1 MTRKRSL
8 FLQHFRSRA
17 LRVALAGAV
26 GAALV
31 LPAAAQRFEE
41 RFPGDQRRRPPAPV
55 QQQQP
60 SGGFFPFFGGFSN
73 PRPFFSPDP
82 QPQKQA
88 PAADFS
94 RAPAPAHKPGD
105 VQPTSTIV
113 VLGDSMA
120 DWLAY
125 GLEDILADTPEVG
138 VVRKHKTHSGLIKYD
153 TKAEPADWA
162 VAAKEILNAEKPTA
176 IVMMVGS
183 NDRLPLRDAPEKP
196 EKPATNETPAIV
208 APEKK
213 NAAANASHEFQSEK
227 WTELYSKRI
236 DDAMN
241 AMKARGVPVF
251 WVGLPSQRS
260 PRATADALF
269 LNDLYRGRAEK
280 AGIVYVDIWDG
291 FVNEAGKFTIFGPDF
306 EGQNRRLRAG
316 DGVHFTKAGAQKLA
330 HYVDREIK
338 RAVQNRL
345 LPVAL
350 PAQDEP
356 STPSAAAPAAKPG
369 GPAPRPIAGP
379 VVPLSAPPPSGQ
391 ELLGGGNSRAPANDP
406 LVARVLVK
414 GEAAPVSAG
423 RADDYS
429 WPPGGSAAVATAPT
443 VPLPADVITNTVA
456 PAAPDAAP
464 SVTIVRRPAPT
475 DTPSSSLTTAPAP
488 GTAPTI
494 VRPQQPRAVIRRAP
508 DDNHPDAI
516 RPFAPTATP
525 TVPTQPTAPRP
536 AIRRAPPPA
545 DANDAPR
552 PPAPVGRAAFAPP
565 FGAVR

>member
-1 MTRKRSL
+1 MTRKSSL
-8 FLQHFRSRA
+8 FLRCFGTRTVRA
-17 LRVALAGAV
+17 ALV
-26 GAALV
+26 GVIGIALV

-41 RFPGDQRRRPPAPV
+41 RFPGEQRRRPPAPI
-55 QQQQP
+55 QQQAP
-60 SGGFFPFFGGFSN
+60 SGFQFPFFGGFSP
-73 PRPFFSPDP
+73 PRPSFFEPAP
-82 QPQKQA
+82 QPKQA

-94 RAPAPAHKPGD
+94 RAPVPTHKAD
-105 VQPTSTIV
+105 TQPTSTIV

-125 GLEDILADTPEVG
+125 GLEDILADMPEVG
-138 VVRKHKTHSGLIKYD
+138 VVRKHKTHSGLVRYD
-153 TKAEPADWA
+153 TKVEPPDWA
-162 VAAKEILNAEKPTA
+162 IAARDILNAEKPTA

-183 NDRLPLRDAPEKP
+183 NDRQPLRDAPEKP
-196 EKPATNETPAIV
+196 EKPAGDAPSIV
-208 APEKK
+208 ATEKR
-213 NAAANASHEFQSEK
+213 AAAAAAASHEFQSEK
-227 WTELYSKRI
+227 WTELYTRRI

-280 AGIVYVDIWDG
+280 AGVVYVDIWDG

-350 PAQDEP
+350 PATDEP
-356 STPSAAAPAAKPG
+356 STPAAPSVARPG

-379 VVPLSAPPPSGQ
+379 VVPLSAPPPSGE
-391 ELLGGGNSRAPANDP
+391 ELLGGNSSRAPATDP
-406 LVARVLVK
+406 LVTRVLVR
-414 GEAAPVSAG
+414 GDAAPMSAG

-429 WPPGGSAAVATAPT
+429 WPPGSALAAAPAAA
-443 VPLPADVITNTVA
+443 PLPADITSSTVSPDSA
-456 PAAPDAAP
+456 P
-464 SVTIVRRPAPT
+464 VTLVRRPGPGE
-475 DTPSSSLTTAPAP
+475 TPASTAPAP
-488 GTAPTI
+488 GTAPAT
-494 VRPQQPRAVIRRAP
+494 VRPQSPRALIRRAP
-508 DDNHPDAI
+508 DPDAHPDAV
-516 RPFAPTATP
+516 RPLAPTAQP
-525 TVPTQPTAPRP
+525 TAPTAPTAPRP
-536 AIRRAPPPA
+536 ANRRAPPA
-545 DANDAPR
+545 ETGDTPR
-552 PPAPVGRAAFAPP
+552 PPAPVGRTTFGP
-565 FGAVR
+565 FGALR

>member
-8 FLQHFRSRA
+8 FLRYFGTRSLRA
-17 LRVALAGAV
+17 ILGGVIGV
-26 GAALV
+26 ALV

-41 RFPGDQRRRPPAPV
+41 RFPGDQRRRPPAPIP
-55 QQQQP
+55 QQERP
-60 SGGFFPFFGGFSN
+60 SGFQFPFFGGFSA
-73 PRPFFSPDP
+73 PSRPSFFDP
-82 QPQKQA
+82 APQQQRQA

-94 RAPAPAHKPGD
+94 RAPPPTHKGD
-105 VQPTSTIV
+105 TSPTSNIV

-125 GLEDILADTPEVG
+125 GLEDILSDMPEVG
-138 VVRKHKTHSGLIKYD
+138 VVRKLKTHSGLVRYD
-153 TKAEPADWA
+153 TKAEPPDWA
-162 VAAKEILNAEKPTA
+162 VAARDILAAEKPTA

-196 EKPATNETPAIV
+196 EKPASDTPSIA

-213 NAAANASHEFQSEK
+213 NAAGASHEFQSEK
-227 WTELYSKRI
+227 WTELYTKRI
-236 DDAMN
+236 DDTMTAL
-241 AMKARGVPVF
+241 KARGVPVF

-338 RAVQNRL
+338 RAIQNRL

-356 STPSAAAPAAKPG
+356 STPSAPTVARPG

-379 VVPLSAPPPSGQ
+379 VVPLSAPPPSGE
-391 ELLGGGNSRAPANDP
+391 ELLGGNSSRAPAADP
-406 LVARVLVK
+406 LVTRVLVK
-414 GEAAPVSAG
+414 GDAPPVSAG

-429 WPPGGSAAVATAPT
+429 WPPGSALAAAPAAA
-443 VPLPADVITNTVA
+443 PLPAEVTTSTVNPTPERA
-456 PAAPDAAP
+456 PPVAA
-464 SVTIVRRPAPT
+464 VRRPAATETPA
-475 DTPSSSLTTAPAP
+475 TPSARVITAPAP
-488 GTAPTI
+488 GSNPS
-494 VRPQQPRAVIRRAP
+494 AVKPPPARTQIRRAP
-508 DDNHPDAI
+508 IEADAHPDAV
-516 RPFAPTATP
+516 RPIAPTAP
-525 TVPTQPTAPRP
+525 TTPRP
-536 AIRRAPPPA
+536 VIRRAPPPA
-545 DANDAPR
+545 DTGDAPR
-552 PPAPVGRAAFAPP
+552 PPAPVGRAAFAPW
-565 FGAVR
+565 GAER